1 MRFRIATAALCLIG
15 LVWFMQPLWVLGGSG
30 WFQDSKVIAATWVGS
45 VGGQPARQFCDFV
58 SARYWNGGGVQS
70 ACPYSITRAGNGTC
84 TDVTG
89 NLLRV
94 GNGTT
99 CINSAGFGS
108 SFTASLLQ
116 SPTSQASNPV
126 AYYFDSVAGSD
137 SNNCL
142 STRAPCVSTTKMAA
156 LRYRGGDTINWKA
169 GSSFTGCLALN
180 ANNVRN
186 TRPLNP

>member
-1 MRFRIATAALCLIG
+1 L
-15 LVWFMQPLWVLGGSG
+15 
-30 WFQDSKVIAATWVGS
+30 
-45 VGGQPARQFCDFV
+45 
-58 SARYWNGGGVQS
+58 
-70 ACPYSITRAGNGTC
+70 
-84 TDVTG
+84 
-89 NLLRV
+89 
-94 GNGTT
+94 
-99 CINSAGFGS
+99 
-108 SFTASLLQ
+108 LLQ
-116 SPTSQASNPV
+116 SFFDGKVQSIIRTPIVPFPVSKPV

-142 STRAPCVSTTKMAA
+142 STRAPCASITKMAA